1 MTFENTYNR
10 DAKTKLSTDISH
22 ELATMVKYW
31 RALTRHRQCHT
42 WIWMTPSTTR
52 TPTSRKEGVNNIT
65 GVINNQMIHSFKYE
79 EQEMVNISTDHK
91 AKSADLVRARGLG
104 MGTAPVAAREIGSEE
119 VSTQNWSH
127 LQKSLLVL

>member
-1 MTFENTYNR
+1 MTLENTYNR

-22 ELATMVKYW
+22 QLETTVKYW
-31 RALTRHRQCHT
+31 RALTRLRQFHT
-42 WIWMTPSTTR
+42 WNWMTPSTTR

-79 EQEMVNISTDHK
+79 EQEMVNISTGHN
-91 AKSADLVRARGLG
+91 AKSADLLRARGIG
-104 MGTAPVAAREIGSEE
+104 MGTVPVAAREIGSEE

-127 LQKSLLVL
+127 LQKRLLVL